1 MPTKR
6 AAGETVVD
14 EEESEHDSA
23 AEVEEVAGATSR
35 HTRSRASNAKDASDS
50 DDERVATSEQE
61 DDDEGG
67 GEEYEIERIIKHKMG
82 HLESGVYAYFVRWKG
97 YGDEENSWVNEADA
111 EGAKELIDEYWEAR
125 EDKKAKAKQS
135 PAAPKSR
142 RSQGRKASSE
152 LRDNSRPTSVKKST
166 ASTST
171 SAKRARTS
179 KAKSATPE
187 PPAEDEDMDEVEEPP
202 KKKSRPQSFSSGKK
216 ARLSKPD
223 PSPEL
228 DTEQEATP
236 LNAGEENGLD
246 DATVY
251 DAEKQFK
258 KSKDWNAIAD
268 FVTTVE
274 RDSVGTLIVYFQ
286 GTDGLRYKA
295 KSAVFRVKSP
305 GKLLDFYESN
315 LKWRPQQPD
324 DAF

>member
-1 MPTKR
+1 MP
-6 AAGETVVD
+6 
-14 EEESEHDSA
+14 
-23 AEVEEVAGATSR
+23 
-35 HTRSRASNAKDASDS
+35 
-50 DDERVATSEQE
+50 
-61 DDDEGG
+61 
-67 GEEYEIERIIKHKMG
+67 YYFIIK
-82 HLESGVYAYFVRWKG
+82 YFLLTPCLR
-97 YGDEENSWVNEADA
+97 
-111 EGAKELIDEYWEAR
+111 GAKELIDEYWEAR
-125 EDKKAKAKQS
+125 GDKKAKAKQS

-142 RSQGRKASSE
+142 RSQGRKTSSE
-152 LRDNSRPTSVKKST
+152 LRDSSRPTSVKKST

-187 PPAEDEDMDEVEEPP
+187 PPAEDEEMDEVEEPP
-202 KKKSRPQSFSSGKK
+202 KKKSKPQTFSSGKK

-258 KSKDWNAIAD
+258 KSKDWNSIAD

-286 GTDGLRYKA
+286 GCVESLLLPCRKTEFALAKSRTDGLRYKA

-305 GKLLDFYESN
+305 GKVRFPHVSGE
-315 LKWRPQQPD
+315 PP
-324 DAF
+324 